1 MVLLK
6 SKVSVQPLPL
16 IQEMGLLVT
25 YERGTGK
32 SITSLNAITVGS
44 INVNWSDWS
53 WCFLL
58 KYAVGIVIDS

>member
-1 MVLLK
+1 M
-6 SKVSVQPLPL
+6 SVDSRN
-16 IQEMGLLVT
+16 GLT
-25 YERGTGK
+25 CERGTGK

-53 WCFLL
+53 WRFLL